1 MVMIERY
8 GTIERYQDFK
18 QQTVKKEQL
27 KQRPKKEVNMTM
39 ERMREREKNRSQRK
53 EKKPE
58 QKRNRGMSR

>member
-8 GTIERYQDFK
+8 GTIERYKDFK

-39 ERMREREKNRSQRK
+39 ERMREREKNRSQRI